1 MHSVDDSLR
10 FYGHIPKRFFFQ
22 RGRSKDYSTCDKTGF
37 RGNTGKT
44 GISIDLSK
52 SI

>member
-10 FYGHIPKRFFFQ
+10 FYNHIPKRFFFQ
-22 RGRSKDYSTCDKTGF
+22 KGRSKDYSTRDRTGF
-37 RGNTGKT
+37 RSSTGKT

>member
-1 MHSVDDSLR
+1 MRPVDDSFR
-10 FYGHIPKRFFFQ
+10 FYDHIPERFFFQ
-22 RGRSKDYSTCDKTGF
+22 KGRSKDYSTRDRASF
-37 RGNTGKT
+37 RGSTGKT

>member
-1 MHSVDDSLR
+1 MRSVDDSLR
-10 FYGHIPKRFFFQ
+10 FYNHIPERFFFQ
-22 RGRSKDYSTCDKTGF
+22 KGRSRDYSIRDRTSF